1 MFKRFVLWVPGEG
14 LPTWWL
20 CLIILRLLWLGP
32 QLTSDSWPLAGQLAL
47 SVVTFLVTLPLA
59 IALTRWLTARL
70 NDGPGE
76 GRTGRPSEGS
86 VGGK

>member
-1 MFKRFVLWVPGEG
+1 MFKRVLLWVPGEG

-32 QLTSDSWPLAGQLAL
+32 ELTRDALPLVGQLLL

-59 IALTRWLTARL
+59 IALTGWLAARL
-70 NDGPGE
+70 NDGLAE
-76 GRTGRPSEGS
+76 GQSGRRSQGA
-86 VGGK
+86 VGGE